1 MSHRSFSITP
11 IPPFR
16 LDLTVWALRRRPEN
30 AVDRWD
36 GKTYRRVLM
45 IDGKAVEV
53 AVHQNGGPES
63 PRLKV
68 ELLGPH
74 LTVRQV
80 ESARAL
86 LERMLGAHKDLKVFY
101 KLATCDPRLQPL
113 VEEFRGL
120 KPPQF
125 PTVFEAVVNGIA
137 CQQLS
142 LLVGILLLSRLAHW
156 AGVML
161 VNAVGAAH
169 AFPGAS
175 DLAGMKALSLKSLG
189 FSANKSQTLLDIS
202 SAIRDR
208 RLNLQSLGEL
218 DNQLALER
226 LVELKGVGRWTA
238 EYVLLR
244 GLGRFDIFPGDDVG
258 ARNNLARFLHKK
270 KPLDYDGVH
279 RAVAGWQPY
288 AGFVYFHLLLARMKK
303 AGWRCSHHA
312 QCATSHDF
320 MLVPYEKRVEEIYCR
335 TVKTK
340 LHKTVMNLNGMEK
353 WNEKHN
359 GNERTTYRS
368 TCPLQTHSKW
378 HFGRTIEVGLS
389 SGRPPRLRTI

>member
-1 MSHRSFSITP
+1 LSQRSFSIIPT
-11 IPPFR
+11 PPFR

-36 GKTYRRVLM
+36 GKTYRRTLM
-45 IDGKAVEV
+45 IDRKAVEV
-53 AVHQNGGPES
+53 AVHQRGRREAPQLEVDLSGN
-63 PRLKV
+63 
-68 ELLGPH
+68 H
-74 LTVRQV
+74 LTVGQE

-86 LERMLGAHKDLKVFY
+86 LERMLGAHTDLKGFY
-101 KLATCDPRLQPL
+101 KLATSDPRLQPL

-142 LLVGILLLSRLAHW
+142 LLVGILLLSRLAHR
-156 AGVML
+156 AGVMPA
-161 VNAVGAAH
+161 NAMDAAH
-169 AFPGAS
+169 AFPDAA
-175 DLAGMKALSLKSLG
+175 DLSGMKAPSLKSLG
-189 FSANKSQTLLDIS
+189 FSGNKSQALLDIS

-208 RLNLQSLGEL
+208 RLNLQSLVQL

-244 GLGRFDIFPGDDVG
+244 GLGRLDIFPGDDVG
-258 ARNNLARFLHKK
+258 ARKNLAQFLRKK

-288 AGFVYFHLLLARMKK
+288 AGFIYFHLLLSRIKK
-303 AGWRCSHHA
+303 AGWIASQHVQGA
-312 QCATSHDF
+312 SSPGLYA
-320 MLVPYEKRVEEIYCR
+320 R
-335 TVKTK
+335 T
-340 LHKTVMNLNGMEK
+340 
-353 WNEKHN
+353 
-359 GNERTTYRS
+359 
-368 TCPLQTHSKW
+368 LQEGS
-378 HFGRTIEVGLS
+378 
-389 SGRPPRLRTI
+389 

>member
-1 MSHRSFSITP
+1 VSQRSFSITP

-36 GKTYRRVLM
+36 GKTYRRVLT
-45 IDGKAVEV
+45 IDGNPVEV
-53 AVHQNGGPES
+53 AVHQSG
-63 PRLKV
+63 
-68 ELLGPH
+68 LLDAPQLEVDLSGPH
-74 LTVRQV
+74 LTVRQG

-86 LERMLGAHKDLKVFY
+86 LERMLGANTDLKTFY
-101 KLATCDPRLQPL
+101 KLATCDPRLQLL

-125 PTVFEAVVNGIA
+125 PTVFESVVNGIA

-142 LLVGILLLSRLAHW
+142 LLVGILLLSRLAHL
-156 AGVML
+156 AGVTPA
-161 VNAVGAAH
+161 NATDAAH
-169 AFPGAS
+169 AFPEAA

-189 FSANKSQTLLDIS
+189 FSANKSQALLDIS

-208 RLNLQSLGEL
+208 RLNLESLVQF
-218 DNQLALER
+218 DNQVAIER
-226 LVELKGVGRWTA
+226 LVNLKGVGRWTA

-244 GLGRFDIFPGDDVG
+244 GLGRLDIFPGDDVG
-258 ARNNLARFLHKK
+258 ARKKLAQFLHKK

-288 AGFVYFHLLLARMKK
+288 AGFVYFHLLLARIKK
-303 AGWRCSHHA
+303 AGWLCSHHA

-320 MLVPYEKRVEEIYCR
+320 MLVP
-335 TVKTK
+335 
-340 LHKTVMNLNGMEK
+340 
-353 WNEKHN
+353 
-359 GNERTTYRS
+359 
-368 TCPLQTHSKW
+368 
-378 HFGRTIEVGLS
+378 
-389 SGRPPRLRTI
+389 